1 MPFLHTGL
9 NLSKPHF
16 PAACGTGNARHG
28 GMRRLRRYQHA
39 KPSLDF
45 LIETRDALAQFVASR
60 QHDPAALDVEIF
72 RFIDLVGGG
81 GGPRPALARAFVAI
95 RDLR

>member
-1 MPFLHTGL
+1 
-9 NLSKPHF
+9 
-16 PAACGTGNARHG
+16 
-28 GMRRLRRYQHA
+28 MRRLGRYKDA
-39 KPSLDF
+39 KPLLDF
-45 LIETRDALAQFVASR
+45 VVETGDAFAQFVASR

-95 RDLR
+95 RDLCLSFLKH